1 MATHSH
7 AAVQNE
13 NLNIYR
19 GKGVDGAK
27 VDVPKSEQKVRK
39 DRKALA
45 DLSKARKPAVSV
57 ASKVSQKEKSVLRG
71 SEIHKKASS
80 NFSLTQ
86 EQARKCQEWAK
97 EGIEQVHFTGNDMHK
112 LQEDMMEERVRK
124 KVEKVMSAL
133 SDWNNRAFSLETS
146 MIYDVGMPMKV
157 DKGVEDV
164 TKFELEPEPLLPMK
178 KSRFPLGD
186 EEIDVLFM
194 EDKLYQFPNVDYNI
208 ELQLKDD

>member
-1 MATHSH
+1 MATHTH
-7 AAVQNE
+7 ASVQNE
-13 NLNIYR
+13 NFHIYR
-19 GKGVDGAK
+19 GVDGAK

-39 DRKALA
+39 ARKALA

-57 ASKVSQKEKSVLRG
+57 ASKVSQKQKSVLRG
-71 SEIHKKASS
+71 SEIHEKAPS
-80 NFSLTQ
+80 NFSLTE

-97 EGIEQVHFTGNDMHK
+97 EGIEQVHFTGNDMRK

-146 MIYDVGMPMKV
+146 MIYDVGMPMKF
-157 DKGVEDV
+157 DKGIEDA

-178 KSRFPLGD
+178 KSRSPCGD
-186 EEIDVLFM
+186 EESDILFM
-194 EDKLYQFPNVDYNI
+194 EDELYQFPSVGYDI

>member
-1 MATHSH
+1 MATHTH

-39 DRKALA
+39 ERKALA

-71 SEIHKKASS
+71 SEIHKKAPS

-133 SDWNNRAFSLETS
+133 SDWNNRL
-146 MIYDVGMPMKV
+146 
-157 DKGVEDV
+157 
-164 TKFELEPEPLLPMK
+164 
-178 KSRFPLGD
+178 FP
-186 EEIDVLFM
+186 
-194 EDKLYQFPNVDYNI
+194 
-208 ELQLKDD
+208 